1 MGPQGWPRD
10 PSEDSVERFARDLK
24 ALRTATGR
32 SLRDVVRKG
41 AASHDSIH
49 QAERGRRLPTAA
61 ITAAYVRGAGG
72 SGEDVTRWTERCERL
87 RHYRMLGASAP
98 AITPENSQS
107 GHPELHAQGSPATSE
122 PSEPAVHKLAEH
134 AVPACPAKT
143 HEPASQGF
151 QPSQEQAPSPAVS
164 PPEAGRSEGAP
175 REPLEPDP
183 TQVGGSPS
191 RRHLTF
197 RGTPR
202 AVREGP
208 GSRTTLNATAGLV
221 IVIVA
226 VIASLL
232 LFRGG
237 ILSADRPPTAPAS
250 PSTSVRFHVPQEGD
264 TVASPFLARGT
275 AEPPPNTALWL
286 LTQPPDGAYY
296 PVGMEPVAVDASG
309 EWVASVSIGRGER
322 DIGLAY
328 DLHAV
333 VVPASGSSMAEA
345 VAQASGTGS
354 SARFDSLPADIIP
367 AARVHVILGKR
378 GP

>member
-1 MGPQGWPRD
+1 MGPQGWPQD

-32 SLRDVVRKG
+32 SLRDVARKG
-41 AASHDSIH
+41 NASHDSIH

-61 ITAAYVRGAGG
+61 ITAAYVGGAGG

-87 RHYRMLGASAP
+87 RDYRKLGASAP
-98 AITPENSQS
+98 ATTPENSQS
-107 GHPELHAQGSPATSE
+107 GHPEIHALGSPATSE

-175 REPLEPDP
+175 REPQPDP
-183 TQVGGSPS
+183 SQVAGRPS

-197 RGTPR
+197 LGT
-202 AVREGP
+202 A
-208 GSRTTLNATAGLV
+208 ALV
-221 IVIVA
+221 IVVVA

-232 LFRGG
+232 LLRLLLLRGG
-237 ILSADRPPTAPAS
+237 T

-275 AEPPPNTALWL
+275 AERPPNTALWL

-333 VVPASGSSMAEA
+333 VVPASGSSLAEA

-367 AARVHVILGKR
+367 AARLHVILGKR